1 MALNLDYVNFTP
13 DREDSEMELLDALD
27 SLARLVDNDFSG
39 ENGDEYNWEDT
50 IDGGFENNAD
60 YVYNYIKVD
69 IEQGYY
75 NKYSV
80 NSVRYAQIVED
91 YLEEWMGHDSYYVN
105 YDYTQPELGSFAIA
119 WNDQS
124 YC

>member
-13 DREDSEMELLDALD
+13 NREDSEIELLDALD

-91 YLEEWMGHDSYYVN
+91 YLNEWMSRDSYYVN
-105 YDYTQPELGSFAIA
+105 YNYTQPEIGCFAIA

>member
-1 MALNLDYVNFTP
+1 MALNLDYVNFRP
-13 DREDSEMELLDALD
+13 DLENSEMELLDALD
-27 SLARLVDNDFSG
+27 NLARLVDNDFSG
-39 ENGDEYNWEDT
+39 ENGDEYLWEDT
-50 IDGGFENNAD
+50 IESGFDCNAD

-80 NSVRYAQIVED
+80 DTVRYANIVED
-91 YLEEWMGHDSYYVN
+91 YLDMWMGHDGYYIN
-105 YDYTQPELGSFAIA
+105 YDYTQPEVGCFAIA
-119 WNDQS
+119 WNDDS

>member
-13 DREDSEMELLDALD
+13 DREDSEIELLDALD

-80 NSVRYAQIVED
+80 NSVRYAQIVAD
-91 YLEEWMGHDSYYVN
+91 YLDEWMGHDSYYVN